1 MNDKVKALLAAA
13 ESAEERC
20 RRYSRRAALCDRLS
34 FALYITA
41 TALML
46 LGATAYFF
54 YGYDYRLPFAVS
66 ATLWIAGYA
75 AYILRDVY
83 DSRAAKA
90 ARKACVFR
98 RTAETIAEIEKI
110 KAKLEKEIDELGQE
124 LKKRGIAPA
133 GIAEIS
139 A

>member
-34 FALYITA
+34 FALYIPA

-46 LGATAYFF
+46 LGATAYF

-66 ATLWIAGYA
+66 VALWIAGYA

-83 DSRAAKA
+83 DSRAAEA

-110 KAKLEKEIDELGQE
+110 KAKLEKEIDELEQE

-133 GIAEIS
+133 GNAETS

>member
-1 MNDKVKALLAAA
+1 MNDEVKALLAAA

-66 ATLWIAGYA
+66 VALWIAGYA

-83 DSRAAKA
+83 DSRAAEA

-110 KAKLEKEIDELGQE
+110 KTGLEKKIDELKQE
-124 LKKRGIAPA
+124 VKRMDTA
-133 GIAEIS
+133 S
-139 A
+139 ADST